1 MLFCVRVGKKQL
13 EGSRAAHVQTDK
25 QDERAWLEIEF
36 SIDWCQAV
44 SYKLSFS

>member
-1 MLFCVRVGKKQL
+1 MLLCASGGKRS
-13 EGSRAAHVQTDK
+13 GAAHAQTDK

-36 SIDWCQAV
+36 SIDWCPAV